1 MNVCISTC
9 PFILKIH
16 TSHQNVWGLTLL
28 PFLCHAHLQLQPSQ
42 TPLCFYRELLPHLWG
57 HFICSVPCLLPSSAS
72 SGHVPRIPSVLAY
85 LPLTLESRGGP
96 LAVLLG
102 SMQLPLPSTVLS
114 TWHPCSCTQV
124 RAVSPPALLW
134 AVPTASGIV
143 SHLAGK
149 CSKLFIKEKRTW
161 KMNRLFWTSK
171 AGWWVIYFLTFSY
184 HKRNVKTLI

>member
-1 MNVCISTC
+1 MYEAWPCF
-9 PFILKIH
+9 PFCV
-16 TSHQNVWGLTLL
+16 T
-28 PFLCHAHLQLQPSQ
+28 AHLQLQPSQ
-42 TPLCFYRELLPHLWG
+42 TPLCFSRELLPHLWG

-102 SMQLPLPSTVLS
+102 SMQLSLPSTALS

-149 CSKLFIKEKRTW
+149 CSKLFIKSSKRKEHGKW
-161 KMNRLFWTSK
+161 IDFSELVRQDGGWFISSLFPIIK
-171 AGWWVIYFLTFSY
+171 EM
-184 HKRNVKTLI
+184 